1 MAVDV
6 GLWLLIAL
14 SLPFLFA
21 ALAPLLGRLGPR
33 VPGWAALGAG
43 AASFVILLVLWLS
56 VGEVRFDLPWIP
68 SAGIAFALRLD
79 PLSLLFGLIV
89 TGMGAL
95 IFGYSAT
102 YMARERVAGPFYL
115 YMGLFM
121 GAMLGL
127 VLSGDLILLFLFWE
141 LTSISSFLLIGL
153 EKEEKRS
160 TDAAL
165 KALLLTGSGGIALLV
180 AFLALGSVVGSFDLE
195 QVLGAGD
202 QVVTS
207 SLYVPILLLFV
218 VAVLAKSAQFPFH
231 IWLPDAMVAPTPV
244 SAYLHS
250 AAMVKAGIFL
260 LALFVPLLASDL
272 WVLVLLPLGIGTMIL
287 GGLQAIRA
295 TDLKR
300 ILAYSTIS
308 QLGLLA
314 SSFALA
320 TVLGQG
326 AGLLHT
332 LNHAVMKGALFLV
345 AGAVIYATGMNDIR
359 ELGGLRRSMPLTA
372 IACGLAALSL
382 AGIPP
387 LGGFLSKEAFFEA
400 TWETGL
406 LWVAVLGVIGGGLT
420 FAYAWN
426 FFSRLFLGPRR
437 SGVTE
442 PKALAIP
449 ALILGAL
456 ALTLGL
462 FPGLAT
468 GLIAGTLPPG
478 EVFAP
483 SLLVWNLPATVMS
496 LLSALLGLL
505 LIWRY
510 AESQAL
516 LQRVARGLRRV
527 TPNRAYGAFMGGVQ
541 GAGQRV
547 GLAIQNGSLRRYS
560 LVLFVAVA
568 AALLLPLIPLLGAP
582 LLIDT
587 VVTLPGP
594 ASLRIAVLAIVLVA
608 MIVFAVLAAVLR
620 TTLHAVLSLSGMG
633 FLLAM
638 TFMLLNAPD
647 LAMTQVLVELVFL
660 VIFLIVIYKLPLRAI
675 KPSRRRRA
683 SDLLLALGILIGIT
697 AVVNPSLATF
707 DSSVAE
713 FYLEPG
719 LVNETGGTNVVNVV
733 ITDFR
738 AFDTLGE
745 IAVIALASLGLYT
758 LFRRRGRG

>member
-1 MAVDV
+1 MAVDA
-6 GLWLLIAL
+6 GLWLLVAL

-21 ALAPLLGRLGPR
+21 VLAPLLGRLGPR
-33 VPGWAALGAG
+33 VSGWVGLGAG
-43 AASFVILLVLWLS
+43 AASFVILLVLWS
-56 VGEVRFDLPWIP
+56 AEGEVRVDLPWIP
-68 SAGIAFALRLD
+68 SAGIALALRLD
-79 PLSLLFGLIV
+79 PLSLLFGLIA

-127 VLSGDLILLFLFWE
+127 VLAGDLILLFLFWE
-141 LTSISSFLLIGL
+141 LTTITSFFLIGL
-153 EKEEKRS
+153 EKGEERS

-165 KALLLTGSGGIALLV
+165 KALLLTGLGGIALLL
-180 AFLALGSVVGSFDLE
+180 AFLALASVVGSFDLE

-202 QVVTS
+202 QVVAS
-207 SLYVPILLLFV
+207 GLYVPILLLFV

-260 LALFVPLLASDL
+260 LVLFLPVLASDL
-272 WVLVLLPLGIGTMIL
+272 WVLVLLPLGIGTLIL

-308 QLGLLA
+308 QLGLIV

-320 TVLGQG
+320 TVLGQE

-345 AGAVIYATGMNDIR
+345 AGAVIYATGMTDIR

-382 AGIPP
+382 AGVPP
-387 LGGFLSKEAFFEA
+387 LGGFLSKEVFFEA

-406 LWVAVLGVIGGGLT
+406 LWVAILGVIGGGLT

-426 FFSRLFLGPRR
+426 FFARLFLGPRR
-437 SGVTE
+437 SGVAE

-449 ALILGAL
+449 ALILGGL
-456 ALTLGL
+456 ALTLGI
-462 FPGLAT
+462 FPGLVT
-468 GLIAGTLPPG
+468 GLISGALPPG

-483 SLLVWNLPATVMS
+483 SLLRLNVSAVIMS

-510 AESQAL
+510 AGSQAL
-516 LQRVARGLRRV
+516 LQRIARGLRRV
-527 TPNRAYGAFMGGVQ
+527 TPNHAYGTFVGGVQ
-541 GAGQRV
+541 GAGQRMA
-547 GLAIQNGSLRRYS
+547 LAIQNGSLRRYN
-560 LVLFVAVA
+560 LVLFIAVA
-568 AALLLPLIPLLGAP
+568 AALLLPLIPLLQAP
-582 LLIDT
+582 LLIDIA
-587 VVTLPGP
+587 VTLPGP
-594 ASLRIAVLAIVLVA
+594 ASLRTVVLAIVLVA
-608 MIVFAVLAAVLR
+608 MVVFALMAALLR

-638 TFMLLNAPD
+638 AFMLLNAPD
-647 LAMTQVLVELVFL
+647 LAMTQILVELVFL

-675 KPSRRRRA
+675 KSSPRRRA

-697 AVVNPSLATF
+697 AVVSPSLATF

-713 FYLEPG
+713 FYLGPD

-738 AFDTLGE
+738 GFDTLGE
-745 IAVIALASLGLYT
+745 ISVIALASLALFT
-758 LFRRRGRG
+758 LFRRRRRG

>member
-21 ALAPLLGRLGPR
+21 ASAPLLGRLGPR

-141 LTSISSFLLIGL
+141 LTTISSFLLIGL
-153 EKEEKRS
+153 EKGEKRS
-160 TDAAL
+160 MDAAL
-165 KALLLTGSGGIALLV
+165 KALLLTGLGGIALLL

-272 WVLVLLPLGIGTMIL
+272 WVLVLLPLGLGTMIL

-541 GAGQRV
+541 GAGQR
-547 GLAIQNGSLRRYS
+547 GALAIQNGSLRRYS
-560 LVLFVAVA
+560 LVLLLAVA
-568 AALLLPLIPLLGAP
+568 AALLLPLIPLRGEP

-758 LFRRRGRG
+758 LFRRRRRG

>member
-21 ALAPLLGRLGPR
+21 ASAPLLRRLGPR

-43 AASFVILLVLWLS
+43 VASFVILLVLWLV

-68 SAGIAFALRLD
+68 SAGIAFTLRLD

-102 YMARERVAGPFYL
+102 YMARERVAGPFYV

-141 LTSISSFLLIGL
+141 LTTISSFLLIGL
-153 EKEEKRS
+153 EKGEKRS

-165 KALLLTGSGGIALLV
+165 KALLLTGSGGIALLL

-260 LALFVPLLASDL
+260 LALFLPLLASDL

-326 AGLLHT
+326 AGLVHT

-406 LWVAVLGVIGGGLT
+406 LWVVVLGVIGGGLT

-426 FFSRLFLGPRR
+426 FFSRLFLGPQR

-462 FPGLAT
+462 FPGLVT

-505 LIWRY
+505 LLWRS

-516 LQRVARGLRRV
+516 LQRVGRGLRRG

-547 GLAIQNGSLRRYS
+547 ALGIQNGSLGRYS
-560 LVLFVAVA
+560 LVLFLGVA

-713 FYLEPG
+713 FYLEPN

-758 LFRRRGRG
+758 LFRRRRRG

>member
-1 MAVDV
+1 
-6 GLWLLIAL
+6 
-14 SLPFLFA
+14 
-21 ALAPLLGRLGPR
+21 
-33 VPGWAALGAG
+33 
-43 AASFVILLVLWLS
+43 
-56 VGEVRFDLPWIP
+56 
-68 SAGIAFALRLD
+68 
-79 PLSLLFGLIV
+79 
-89 TGMGAL
+89 
-95 IFGYSAT
+95 
-102 YMARERVAGPFYL
+102 
-115 YMGLFM
+115 
-121 GAMLGL
+121 
-127 VLSGDLILLFLFWE
+127 
-141 LTSISSFLLIGL
+141 
-153 EKEEKRS
+153 
-160 TDAAL
+160 
-165 KALLLTGSGGIALLV
+165 
-180 AFLALGSVVGSFDLE
+180 
-195 QVLGAGD
+195 
-202 QVVTS
+202 
-207 SLYVPILLLFV
+207 
-218 VAVLAKSAQFPFH
+218 FPFH

-260 LALFVPLLASDL
+260 LALFLPVLASEL
-272 WVLVLLPLGIGTMIL
+272 WVYVLLPLGIGTMIL
-287 GGLQAIRA
+287 GGLQAIRS

-332 LNHAVMKGALFLV
+332 VNHAVMKGALFLV
-345 AGAVIYATGMNDIR
+345 AGTVIYATGMSDIR
-359 ELGGLRRSMPLTA
+359 ELGGLRWSMPLTA

-400 TWETGL
+400 TWEAGP
-406 LWVAVLGVIGGGLT
+406 LWVAILGVIGGGLT

-426 FFSRLFLGPRR
+426 FFARLFLGPRQT
-437 SGVTE
+437 GVAE

-449 ALILGAL
+449 ALILGGL
-456 ALTLGL
+456 ALTLGI
-462 FPGLAT
+462 FPALVT
-468 GLIAGTLPPG
+468 GLISGTLPVG

-483 SLLVWNLPATVMS
+483 SLFTLDGPAVIMS
-496 LLSALLGLL
+496 LLSALLGLF

-510 AESQAL
+510 GASQAL

-527 TPNRAYGAFMGGVQ
+527 TPNRAYGAFVGGVQ
-541 GAGQRV
+541 GAGRRV
-547 GLAIQNGSLRRYS
+547 GLLIQNGSLRRYS
-560 LVLFVAVA
+560 LVLMLAVV
-568 AALLLPLIPLLGAP
+568 AALLVPLIPLLGAP

-594 ASLRIAVLAIVLVA
+594 ASIRTLALAIILVA
-608 MIVFAVLAAVLR
+608 MIVFAVLAALLR

-638 TFMLLNAPD
+638 AFMLLNAPD

-675 KPSRRRRA
+675 KASPRRRA
-683 SDLLLALGILIGIT
+683 SDILLAIGILIGIV
-697 AVVNPSLATF
+697 AIVNPSLATF
-707 DSSVAE
+707 APGSSVAE
-713 FYLEPG
+713 FYLGPD

-738 AFDTLGE
+738 GFDTLGE
-745 IAVIALASLGLYT
+745 IAVIALASLALYT
-758 LFRRRGRG
+758 LFRRRRPG